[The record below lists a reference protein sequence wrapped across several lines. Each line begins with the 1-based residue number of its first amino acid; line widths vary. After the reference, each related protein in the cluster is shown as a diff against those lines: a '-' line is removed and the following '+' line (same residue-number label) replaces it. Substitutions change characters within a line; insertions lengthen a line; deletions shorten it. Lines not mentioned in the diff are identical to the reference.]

1 MDVRSRAG
9 SHVTEAPPPGV
20 LSGPRG
26 LRWAALARRAVRLPR
41 AWALL
46 LLAGCGAEQG
56 PELELAEQIAVQRA
70 VWEAGRP
77 SRYRMVLRHLCFC
90 PPAAVGPV
98 EVVVD
103 GDTVTRRTY
112 WTSGEVVDPSL
123 ADAFPTVAGLF
134 DLLEEAVAGGADEV
148 EVEWDPDTGAPRDLF
163 VDYDTGVA
171 DEERGY
177 RLDAGPDPLPR

>member
-1 MDVRSRAG
+1 VSA
-9 SHVTEAPPPGV
+9 
-20 LSGPRG
+20 GPRR
-26 LRWAALARRAVRLPR
+26 LRQAALARRAVRLPP

-46 LLAGCGAEQG
+46 LLAGCGAEPG
-56 PELELAEQIAVQRA
+56 PELELAEEIAVQRA

-77 SRYRMVLRHLCFC
+77 ARYRMILRHLCFC

-112 WTSGEVVDPSL
+112 WTSGEAVDPSL

-134 DLLEEAVAGGADEV
+134 DLLEGAVAGGADEV

-163 VDYDTGVA
+163 IDYDTGVA